1 MTVTVFPEIEADPE
15 VLPDVLAT
23 VLLGVNVP
31 VVLALPDFHLYTILP
46 APPLIVDVPPPAAM
60 PVAGLADI
68 FEIVYVAV
76 VIQSGIWITVNSTV
90 TFLFLVI
97 AEIVPTLVLESDVF
111 AVTLIVIVVVPLPP
125 DTGLAVYQ
133 PEFAPDKVQSV
144 LEVTVNEAVEESASK
159 FNVFT
164 DMLIEGST
172 PPLNNSL
179 RLLSIKN
186 S

>member
-1 MTVTVFPEIEADPE
+1 M
-15 VLPDVLAT
+15 
-23 VLLGVNVP
+23 
-31 VVLALPDFHLYTILP
+31 
-46 APPLIVDVPPPAAM
+46 
-60 PVAGLADI
+60 
-68 FEIVYVAV
+68 
-76 VIQSGIWITVNSTV
+76 
-90 TFLFLVI
+90 
-97 AEIVPTLVLESDVF
+97 F
-111 AVTLIVIVVVPLPP
+111 AVTLIVMVVVPLPP

-159 FNVFT
+159 FNVLT
-164 DMLIEGST
+164 DILIEGST